1 MVDVT
6 EWFENMI
13 AGDLGISTV
22 VVQNSQ
28 FIQTQIQR
36 YKKAEIEDYEKLLQ
50 ILHTNKEA

>member
-1 MVDVT
+1 VVDVT

-28 FIQTQIQR
+28 FIQTQIER

>member
-1 MVDVT
+1 VVDVT

-13 AGDLGISTV
+13 AGDLGVSTV

-28 FIQTQIQR
+28 FIQTQIER

>member
-13 AGDLGISTV
+13 AADLGISTV

-28 FIQTQIQR
+28 FIQTQIER

>member
-1 MVDVT
+1 MADVT

-13 AGDLGISTV
+13 AGDLGISTI

-28 FIQTQIQR
+28 FIQTQIER

>member
-28 FIQTQIQR
+28 FIQTQIER

>member
-1 MVDVT
+1 MADVT
-6 EWFENMI
+6 EWFENLI

-28 FIQTQIQR
+28 FIQTQIER
-36 YKKAEIEDYEKLLQ
+36 YKKAEIESYHDLLK